1 VQLQFYFCKYKRLS
15 KGFVELIPVGW
26 LCKRMY
32 DEWCWAVARHC
43 RMIRL
48 SSFRDV
54 AIAPVSIR
62 MGVMVGGRFPL
73 SLRNVEDQLHER
85 RIEISHEIVR
95 FWWSRLR
102 RAEALVTDRL
112 SSCHA

>member
-1 VQLQFYFCKYKRLS
+1 MVLGGRPALQND
-15 KGFVELIPVGW
+15 P
-26 LCKRMY
+26 
-32 DEWCWAVARHC
+32 
-43 RMIRL
+43 
-48 SSFRDV
+48 
-54 AIAPVSIR
+54 AILVPRRCNRSCVYPHGSDGR
-62 MGVMVGGRFPL
+62 GRFPL